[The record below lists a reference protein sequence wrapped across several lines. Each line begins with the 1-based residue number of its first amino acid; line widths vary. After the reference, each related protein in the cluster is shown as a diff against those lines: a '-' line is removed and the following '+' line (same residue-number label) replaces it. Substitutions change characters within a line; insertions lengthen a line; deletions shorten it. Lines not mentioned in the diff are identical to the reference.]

1 MNQFFC
7 QFLWVVMLMEYAKMS
22 IFFLN
27 INTFRFENY
36 LQSKEIEEDH
46 YVEKESNYMELKTE
60 LELTFVKIMEEEI
73 QLERNCDQERSK
85 I

>member
-1 MNQFFC
+1 
-7 QFLWVVMLMEYAKMS
+7 
-22 IFFLN
+22 
-27 INTFRFENY
+27 
-36 LQSKEIEEDH
+36 
-46 YVEKESNYMELKTE
+46 MELKTE